1 MPGRWSVYEFLR
13 EARVPH
19 TVVPYGTPVPTPD
32 PAAAHLHDRHLAK
45 VITCVVDGE
54 PIEAVLPAPLTV
66 NLNRL
71 LELAGGNDIRFAQEG
86 ELPRLLAAR
95 ELEAVSSSGPI
106 FRQSVFVD
114 VALASEPRIFL
125 NVETPGEA
133 ICVRWADFVKT
144 VRPIVGAFAGYPGGY
159 VGAYRL
165 SYRE

>member
-19 TVVPYGTPVPTPD
+19 TVVPYGTPVTMPD
-32 PAAAHLHDRHLAK
+32 PDATHLHDRHLAK
-45 VITCVVDGE
+45 VITCVIDGE

-71 LELAGGNDIRFAQEG
+71 LELAGGNNIRLAQKG
-86 ELPRLLAAR
+86 ELPRLLAER
-95 ELEAVSSSGPI
+95 EAGADLISGP
-106 FRQSVFVD
+106 FYRQSVFVD
-114 VALASEPRIFL
+114 VALASEPRIVL
-125 NVETPGEA
+125 NVETHAEA
-133 ICVRWADFVKT
+133 ICVRWADFAKT
-144 VRPIVGAFAGYPGGY
+144 VRPIVGAFAGYPGAY